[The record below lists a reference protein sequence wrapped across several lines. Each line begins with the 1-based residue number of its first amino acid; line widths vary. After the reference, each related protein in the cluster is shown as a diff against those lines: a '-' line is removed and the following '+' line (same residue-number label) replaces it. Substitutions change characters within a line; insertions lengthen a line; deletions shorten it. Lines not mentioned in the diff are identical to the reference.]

1 MRVQAVGGDYITKNY
16 TAYHVHTEDSLLDSC
31 TNYKLYVDRAAELGQ
46 KAICFTEHGNTYNNV
61 EKKMYANS
69 KGLKY
74 LHGVEVYLTHS
85 LEDKVRDN
93 YHTILIAKNFDGV
106 KEINLLVDKSTRED
120 HMYYKP
126 RISFDEFFGISDNVI
141 KISACLASPL
151 RRYPKSTNDIYKK
164 IKEIEDVKNLDI
176 ERCKVLINDKD
187 AADNWIHSYD
197 DADYDHGVPWAYRCK
212 PQEAY
217 IEYINQKILIIEKE
231 ADKKIKDLNKLIATA
246 KENYER
252 LLQAYD
258 YYEIQPHVNSL
269 DQIKYNQ
276 MLYEASQKYNKPLIA
291 GTDTHSINQY
301 KAECRSILQKAKHIE
316 FANEDEFDLTYKS
329 YDELVE
335 MFRQQ
340 NSLPMDVVLDA
351 IENTNRMADSVT
363 DYELDTQFKYPVLYE
378 NEEQVFVDRIF
389 RMYHEKL
396 ENGVIQPDP
405 RYEENIKEELRVFK
419 KIGMVGFMLF
429 MSELVCW
436 CWENNIPIG
445 FCRGSVGGSTIAYL
459 TDIIDVNPIVWNT
472 VFSRFAN
479 EDRKEIGDI
488 DLDISP
494 SQRHLVYEHIIEKFG
509 SDKTA
514 YVLAIG
520 TISDKGTIDEIGRA
534 LNIPLQEVKD
544 IKARYSEY
552 TAAIED
558 NTEKIKKIDL
568 LLENAPYND
577 IVKLQKEKNT
587 YAKLIKNNEE
597 FLRKLKEV
605 EYKDLFYYFDGLVG
619 TAISQSMH
627 PAGIIVSPVTLPD
640 NYGTFWS
647 KDGKR
652 ILSINMEEIHEV
664 SLVKYDLL
672 GLKNIEIIK
681 DTCEIAGIPYPKSH
695 TINWNDKN
703 VWAHIADSPV
713 GIFQFESKFAYDSMK
728 RFKCQCVNDLSLVNA
743 SIRPSGETYR
753 DLLLDRKYNKNPSDI
768 IDKLLESNHGYLVF
782 QEDTIKFLTNICGL
796 SGSDADNIR
805 RAIGRK
811 QKDRL
816 EAALPDI
823 LEGYCS
829 KSDKNRQIAEL
840 EAKEF
845 LQIIENSA
853 RYQFGYNHSTG
864 YSMIGYIC
872 AYLRYYYPKEFIT
885 AYLNNAN
892 NEDDIKLGT
901 ELAKQLGI
909 TIHSIKFRHSVA
921 KYSCDRNGIY
931 KGIASVKFL
940 NEDAANDLYSIKDE
954 KFKTFVDLLARIE
967 MLKID
972 SRKLDILIKLDFF
985 EEFGGIEYLLTCN
998 RLFAKYYGK
1007 KQLKKEKALEDNI
1020 DFDVIRQCSS
1030 KETQKTFMGL
1040 DSVALLNKLLADIPN
1055 EKTSVKTKIAYQ
1067 IENLGYVDIV
1077 DKNFSGYCVA
1087 LDLNVDY
1094 SPKLKLYALANGNTI
1109 PVKISKKIFKD
1120 NPIKRGDIIKVENQY
1135 KKPKMKKVDGE
1146 WIQMDEKEW
1155 WVSEYKIC
1163 RGDIN

>member
-1 MRVQAVGGDYITKNY
+1 
-16 TAYHVHTEDSLLDSC
+16 
-31 TNYKLYVDRAAELGQ
+31 
-46 KAICFTEHGNTYNNV
+46 
-61 EKKMYANS
+61 MYANS

-74 LHGVEVYLTHS
+74 LHGVEVYLTAA
-85 LEDKVRDN
+85 LEPKQRDN
-93 YHTILIAKNFDGV
+93 YHTILIAKNFEGV
-106 KEINLLVDKSTRED
+106 KEINTLVDLSTQSD

-126 RISFDEFFGISDNVI
+126 RITFDEFFNISDNVI

-151 RRYPKSTNDIYKK
+151 SKYPNFIGKLVDEK
-164 IKEIEDVKNLDI
+164 IVELEKNKETEANKLYAELNSEAAKEAWIEDF
-176 ERCKVLINDKD
+176 
-187 AADNWIHSYD
+187 AAIYNTSYEI
-197 DADYDHGVPWAYRCK
+197 YVEQC
-212 PQEAY
+212 
-217 IEYINQKILIIEKE
+217 IEKSNNAFDLQIEE
-231 ADKKIKDLNKLIATA
+231 AKSELENAKIVYDKLMKT
-246 KENYER
+246 
-252 LLQAYD
+252 YD
-258 YYEIQPHVNSL
+258 YYEIQPHVKSM
-269 DQIKYNQ
+269 DQIRYNK
-276 MLYEASQKYNKPLIA
+276 MLYEASKKYNKPLIA
-291 GTDTHSINQY
+291 GTDTHSIDSY
-301 KAECRSILQKAKHIE
+301 KAECRSVLQKAKHIE
-316 FANEDEFDLTYKS
+316 FSNEDEFDLTYKS
-329 YDELVE
+329 YDELVD

-340 NSLPMDVVLDA
+340 GSLPMDVVLEA

-363 DYELDTQFKYPVLYE
+363 DYELDTAFKYPILYD
-378 NEEQVFVDRIF
+378 NEEEVFVERIY

-396 ENGVIQPDP
+396 DKGIIQPDP

-436 CWENNIPIG
+436 CWDNGIPIG

-459 TDIIDVNPIVWNT
+459 TDIIDVNPVVWNT

-488 DLDISP
+488 DLDIAP

-509 SDKTA
+509 ADKTA

-534 LNIPLQEVKD
+534 LNMPLGDVKQV
-544 IKARYSEY
+544 KAQYSLF
-552 TAAIED
+552 TDGITD
-558 NTEKIKKIDL
+558 CNDKIKKIESIDGYENNEKCLKDL
-568 LLENAPYND
+568 EELRSKLEYNEKSLKD
-577 IVKLQKEKNT
+577 LKEKQ
-587 YAKLIKNNEE
+587 YPK
-597 FLRKLKEV
+597 
-605 EYKDLFYYFDGLVG
+605 LFYYFDGLVG

-681 DTCEIAGIPYPKSH
+681 DTCELAHIPYPKSH
-695 TINWNDKN
+695 TVNWNDKD

-728 RFKCQCVNDLSLVNA
+728 KFECHCVNDLSLVNA
-743 SIRPSGETYR
+743 SIRPSGESYR
-753 DLLLDRKYNKNPSDI
+753 DRLLAHEPNKNPSELL
-768 IDKLLESNHGYLVF
+768 DKLLEDNHGFLIF

-816 EAALPDI
+816 EAALPSI
-823 LEGYCS
+823 LEGYCNMS
-829 KSDKNRQIAEL
+829 SQPRDVAEK
-840 EAKEF
+840 EAQAF
-845 LQIIENSA
+845 LKIIEDSSN
-853 RYQFGYNHSTG
+853 YQFGFNHSTG
-864 YSMIGYIC
+864 YSMIGYMC
-872 AYLRYYYPKEFIT
+872 AYLRYYYPREFIT

-892 NEDDIKLGT
+892 NEDDTMLGT

-909 TIHSIKFRHSVA
+909 TIHSIKFRHSTA
-921 KYSCDRNGIY
+921 KYSCDKDGIY

-954 KFKTFVDLLARIE
+954 KFDTFIDLLVRISD
-967 MLKID
+967 LKVD
-972 SRKLDILIKLDFF
+972 SRKLEILIKLDFF
-985 EEFGGIEYLLTCN
+985 EEFGGIRYLLACN
-998 RLFAKYYGK
+998 DLFAKYYGK
-1007 KQLKKEKALEDNI
+1007 KQMKKDKALEYNL
-1020 DFDVIRQCSS
+1020 DFEVLRECSR
-1030 KETQKTFMGL
+1030 KETQKTFMEL
-1040 DSVALLNKLLADIPN
+1040 DSKKLLNKLLQNIPN
-1055 EKTSVKTKIAYQ
+1055 EKTDMRTKIAYQ

-1077 DKNFSGYCVA
+1077 DKKLAGYCVA

-1094 SPKLKLYALANGNTI
+1094 SPRLKLYALANGNTI
-1109 PVKISKKIFKD
+1109 PVKISKKIFKQ
-1120 NPIKRGDIIKVENQY
+1120 NPIRRGDIVKVENQY
-1135 KKPKMKKVDGE
+1135 RKPKMKKVDGE
-1146 WIQMDEKEW
+1146 WQETDEQEW
-1155 WVSEYKIC
+1155 WISEYKIC
-1163 RGDIN
+1163 